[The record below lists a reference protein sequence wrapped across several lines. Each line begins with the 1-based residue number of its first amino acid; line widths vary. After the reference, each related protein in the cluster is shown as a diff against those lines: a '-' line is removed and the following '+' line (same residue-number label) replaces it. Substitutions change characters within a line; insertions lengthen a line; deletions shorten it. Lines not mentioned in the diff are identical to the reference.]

1 MLRPI
6 RMCHTSLIF
15 LKSDSEKVI
24 DAVNRKANL
33 HLSLREMGESGTAE
47 YVSEV
52 ESLRGRI
59 RDLVSKT
66 RNYIPTG
73 ASTPVCSAVSA
84 RDWKDYLAIIESE
97 VSSYEKIIR
106 ELEDAAKIEERL
118 AESVLLWKSIASGTL
133 GSNSLETLS
142 QIKAFSFIFARSEKS
157 SISDLRSLLPQ
168 TCVVVEASAEPIIV
182 LVVCLKSQETHVMQQ
197 LESAGFRSIA
207 LPEEFK
213 GSLSQF
219 STKLEALESALENTR
234 KIKAE
239 RISLLEKN
247 HGRLLYIEQSVSD
260 ASSILSVKGKSSYS
274 KNWALLEGYVPKD
287 HVKELMNSVQQVLNG
302 RLVSF
307 VNEDLASASVPVS
320 FKYPRF
326 FKIFDSITNLYGSP
340 SYNEVNPTPIMAL
353 SFPILFGLM
362 FGDLGHGISL
372 ALLGLVFYR
381 FFGSMK
387 KIGLVLVIAGLAG
400 AIIGALLYGEFFGQ
414 SLHHL
419 VGYEPPLH
427 PSEDLMTMLKI
438 SLFVGVAHISLGL
451 SLSFA
456 NSLIQKR
463 YSTAFLVNLPKLA
476 LYVGFI
482 YVVFAFG
489 LNLMEWFSG
498 PIYYILGPIAFLFVA
513 EPFYEIAKHGKKG
526 IGKLGEMFFEI
537 FETMISFISNTVS
550 YLRIFAMVVAHIMLT
565 TVFYSLA
572 EITSGG
578 SLGFVLS
585 PLLIVVGNVFVVLL
599 EGILVL
605 AQDLR
610 LHFYEW
616 FSKFYNDGGVRFSP
630 FRLAVGVPIQVS
642 K

>member
-6 RMCHTSLIF
+6 RMCYTSLIF

-24 DAVNRKANL
+24 DAVNQKANL
-33 HLSLREMGESGTAE
+33 HLSLREMGESVTAE
-47 YVSEV
+47 YVGEV

-59 RDLVSKT
+59 KDLVSKT
-66 RNYIPTG
+66 RNYLPLG
-73 ASTPVCSAVSA
+73 ASTPACSPISA
-84 RDWKDYLAIIESE
+84 RDWKDYVAIIESE

-106 ELEDAAKIEERL
+106 DLDDVAKIEERL
-118 AESVLLWKSIASGTL
+118 AESLLLWKSIASGTL
-133 GSNSLETLS
+133 GSNSLEMLS
-142 QIKAFSFIFARSEKS
+142 QLRAFSFIFARSEKS
-157 SISDLRSLLPQ
+157 SVSDLRSSLPQ
-168 TCVVVEASAEPIIV
+168 TCVVVEASVEPVVV
-182 LVVCLKSQETHVMQQ
+182 LVVYLKSQEPRVMQQ

-207 LPEEFK
+207 LPEAFK

-219 STKLEALESALENTR
+219 SAKLEALESELENA
-234 KIKAE
+234 KKNKAE
-239 RISLLEKN
+239 RISQLEKN
-247 HGRLLYIEQSVSD
+247 YGRLLYLEQSVSD

-274 KNWALLEGYVPKD
+274 KNWAVLEGYVPKD
-287 HVKELMNSVQQVLNG
+287 HVQELTNSVQQVLNG
-302 RLVSF
+302 RVVSF
-307 VNEDLASASVPVS
+307 VKDDLASASIPVS
-320 FKYPRF
+320 YKYPRF

-387 KIGLVLVIAGLAG
+387 KIGLVLVITGLAG

-419 VGYEPPLH
+419 VGYEAPLH

-456 NSLIQKR
+456 NSLIQRR
-463 YSTAFLVNLPKLA
+463 YSTAFLVNLPKFA
-476 LYVGFI
+476 LYIGFI
-482 YVVFAFG
+482 YVVFGFG

-526 IGKLGEMFFEI
+526 VGKLGEMFFEI

-578 SLGFVLS
+578 GLGFVLS

>member
-133 GSNSLETLS
+133 GSNSLEMLS

>member
-1 MLRPI
+1 MLRPVK
-6 RMCHTSLIF
+6 MCHTSLIF

-33 HLSLREMGESGTAE
+33 HLSLRDVGDLGAVD

-59 RDLVSKT
+59 RDLISKT
-66 RNYIPTG
+66 KNYVPPG
-73 ASTPVCSAVSA
+73 AAAPVCSPVSA
-84 RDWKDYLAIIESE
+84 SDWKDYVAIIDSE
-97 VSSYEKIIR
+97 VSNYEKIIR
-106 ELEDAAKIEERL
+106 ELDDVAKIEERL
-118 AESVLLWKSIASGTL
+118 ADSLLLWKRIASGNL
-133 GSNSLETLS
+133 GINSLEMLP
-142 QIKAFSFIFARSEKS
+142 QLRAFRFIFARSEKS
-157 SISDLRSLLPQ
+157 SVSELRSALPE
-168 TCVVVEASAEPIIV
+168 TCVVVEASVEPAV
-182 LVVCLKSQETHVMQQ
+182 ALVICLPSQEAGVIQQ
-197 LESAGFRSIA
+197 LESAAFRPVE
-207 LPEEFK
+207 LPECFQ
-213 GSLSQF
+213 GSLSHF
-219 STKLEALESALENTR
+219 STKLEVLEGELENTR
-234 KIKAE
+234 KTKAE

-247 HGRLLYIEQSVSD
+247 FGRLLHLEESVSD

-274 KNWALLEGYVPKD
+274 KNWAVLEGYVPKD
-287 HVKELMNSVQQVLNG
+287 HVQELTNSVQQSLNG
-302 RLVSF
+302 RVVSF
-307 VNEDLASASVPVS
+307 VKEEETSASVPVS

-326 FKIFDSITNLYGSP
+326 FKLFDSITNLYGSP

-362 FGDLGHGISL
+362 FGDLGHGLSL

-387 KIGLVLVIAGLAG
+387 KIGLVLIITGLAG

-451 SLSFA
+451 FLSFA
-456 NSLIQKR
+456 NSLIQRR
-463 YSTAFLVNLPKLA
+463 YSTAFLVSLPKLA
-476 LYVGFI
+476 LYIGFI
-482 YVVFAFG
+482 YVIFGFG
-489 LNLMEWFSG
+489 LNLMDWFSG
-498 PIYYILGPIAFLFVA
+498 PIYYILGPIVFLFLA

-526 IGKLGEMFFEI
+526 VGKLGEMFFEI

-578 SLGFVLS
+578 GLGFVLS
-585 PLLIVVGNVFVVLL
+585 PLLIVIGNVFVVLL

-616 FSKFYNDGGVRFSP
+616 FSKFYNNGGVRFSP

>member
-1 MLRPI
+1 IHELDGVV
-6 RMCHTSLIF
+6 
-15 LKSDSEKVI
+15 KKE
-24 DAVNRKANL
+24 
-33 HLSLREMGESGTAE
+33 ESF
-47 YVSEV
+47 S
-52 ESLRGRI
+52 ESL
-59 RDLVSKT
+59 
-66 RNYIPTG
+66 
-73 ASTPVCSAVSA
+73 
-84 RDWKDYLAIIESE
+84 
-97 VSSYEKIIR
+97 
-106 ELEDAAKIEERL
+106 
-118 AESVLLWKSIASGTL
+118 LLWKSIASGTL
-133 GSNSLETLS
+133 GANSLEMLS
-142 QIKAFSFIFARSEKS
+142 QLKEFRFIFARSEKS
-157 SISDLRSLLPQ
+157 SVSDLRAVLPEK
-168 TCVVVEASAEPIIV
+168 CVVVEAAREPV
-182 LVVCLKSQETHVMQQ
+182 VALVVYLQSQENLLMPQ
-197 LESAGFRSIA
+197 LESAGFRPIS
-207 LPEEFK
+207 LPEGFQ
-213 GSLSQF
+213 GSLSHF
-219 STKLEALESALENTR
+219 STKLEALESELEKIR
-234 KIKAE
+234 KTKAE
-239 RISLLEKN
+239 TISLLESN
-247 HGRLLYIEQSVSD
+247 FGRLLYLEQSVSD
-260 ASSILSVKGKSSYS
+260 ASCILSVKGKSSYS
-274 KNWALLEGYVPKD
+274 KNWAVLEGYVPKD
-287 HVKELMNSVQQVLNG
+287 HVQELTNSVQQTLNC
-302 RLVSF
+302 RVVSF
-307 VNEDLASASVPVS
+307 VKDETSASVPVS

-372 ALLGLVFYR
+372 ALLGLIFYK

-387 KIGLVLVIAGLAG
+387 KIGVVLIITGLAG
-400 AIIGALLYGEFFGQ
+400 AIIGAFLYGEFFGQ

-438 SLFVGVAHISLGL
+438 SLFVGVVHISLGL
-451 SLSFA
+451 FLSFT
-456 NSLIQKR
+456 NSLIQRK
-463 YSTAFLVNLPKLA
+463 YPTAFLVNLPKLG
-476 LYVGFI
+476 LYIGFI
-482 YVVFAFG
+482 YVIFAFG

-498 PIYYILGPIAFLFVA
+498 PIYYILGPILFLFLA
-513 EPFYEIAKHGKKG
+513 EPFYEISKHGKKG
-526 IGKLGEMFFEI
+526 AGKLGEMFFEI

-578 SLGFVLS
+578 SLGIVLS

-616 FSKFYNDGGVRFSP
+616 FSKFYSDGGVRFRP

>member
-24 DAVNRKANL
+24 DTVNRKADL
-33 HLSLREMGESGTAE
+33 HLSLRDMGEFGTVE

-59 RDLVSKT
+59 KDLISKT
-66 RNYIPTG
+66 RNYIPMVP
-73 ASTPVCSAVSA
+73 ATPICSSLSA
-84 RDWKDYLAIIESE
+84 RDWRDYVAIIESE
-97 VSSYEKIIR
+97 VAGYEKIIH
-106 ELEDAAKIEERL
+106 ELDSVAKIEEKL
-118 AESVLLWKSIASGTL
+118 ADSLLLWKSIASGNL
-133 GSNSLETLS
+133 GANSLEMLS
-142 QIKAFSFIFARSEKS
+142 RLKAFRFIFSRSEKS
-157 SISDLRSLLPQ
+157 LVSDLRAALPE
-168 TCVVVEASAEPIIV
+168 TCVVVEASREPIV
-182 LVVCLKSQETHVMQQ
+182 ALVVYLPSQEASLMQQ
-197 LESAGFRSIA
+197 LESAGFRPIE
-207 LPEEFK
+207 LPEGFQ
-213 GSLSQF
+213 GSLSHF
-219 STKLEALESALENTR
+219 STKLEALEEELEKTR
-234 KIKAE
+234 KTKIEK
-239 RISLLEKN
+239 ISLLERN
-247 HGRLLYIEQSVSD
+247 FGRLLYLEQSVSD

-274 KNWALLEGYVPKD
+274 KNWAVLEGYVPKD
-287 HVKELMNSVQQVLNG
+287 HVQELTNSVQQALNG
-302 RLVSF
+302 RVVSF
-307 VNEDLASASVPVS
+307 VKEEEISASVPVS

-381 FFGSMK
+381 FFSSMK
-387 KIGLVLVIAGLAG
+387 KIGLVLIITGIAG

-419 VGYEPPLH
+419 IGYSPPLH
-427 PSEDLMTMLKI
+427 PSEELMTMLKI

-451 SLSFA
+451 FLSFT
-456 NSLIQKR
+456 NSLIQRR
-463 YSTAFLVNLPKLA
+463 YSAAFLVNLPKLA
-476 LYVGFI
+476 LYIGFI

-489 LNLMEWFSG
+489 LNLMDWFSG
-498 PIYYILGPIAFLFVA
+498 PIYYILGPVVFLFLA
-513 EPFYEIAKHGKKG
+513 EPFYEISKHGKKG

-578 SLGFVLS
+578 GLGFVLS

-616 FSKFYNDGGVRFSP
+616 FSKFYSDGGIRFSP
-630 FRLAVGVPIQVS
+630 FRLAVGVPIEVS

>member
-24 DAVNRKANL
+24 DTVNRKADL
-33 HLSLREMGESGTAE
+33 HLSLRDMGEFGTVE

-59 RDLVSKT
+59 KDLISKT
-66 RNYIPTG
+66 RNYIPMVP
-73 ASTPVCSAVSA
+73 ATPICSSLSA
-84 RDWKDYLAIIESE
+84 RDWRGYVAIIESE
-97 VSSYEKIIR
+97 VAGYEKIIH
-106 ELEDAAKIEERL
+106 ELDSAAKIEEKL
-118 AESVLLWKSIASGTL
+118 ADSLLLWKSIASGNL
-133 GSNSLETLS
+133 GANSLEMLS
-142 QIKAFSFIFARSEKS
+142 KLKAFRFIFSRSEKS
-157 SISDLRSLLPQ
+157 LVSDLKAALPE
-168 TCVVVEASAEPIIV
+168 TCVVVEASREPIV
-182 LVVCLKSQETHVMQQ
+182 ALVVYLPSQEASLMQQ
-197 LESAGFRSIA
+197 LESAGFRPIE
-207 LPEEFK
+207 LPEGFQ
-213 GSLSQF
+213 GSLSHF
-219 STKLEALESALENTR
+219 STKLEALEVELEKTR
-234 KIKAE
+234 KTKIEK
-239 RISLLEKN
+239 ISLLERN
-247 HGRLLYIEQSVSD
+247 FGRLLYLEQSLSD

-274 KNWALLEGYVPKD
+274 KNWAVLEGYVPKD
-287 HVKELMNSVQQVLNG
+287 HVQELTNSVQQALNG
-302 RLVSF
+302 RVVSF
-307 VNEDLASASVPVS
+307 VKEEEISASVPVS

-387 KIGLVLVIAGLAG
+387 KIGLVLIITGIAG

-419 VGYEPPLH
+419 IGYSPPLH
-427 PSEDLMTMLKI
+427 PSEELMTMLKI

-451 SLSFA
+451 FLSFT
-456 NSLIQKR
+456 NSLIQRR
-463 YSTAFLVNLPKLA
+463 YSAAFLVNLPKLA
-476 LYVGFI
+476 LYIGFI

-489 LNLMEWFSG
+489 LNLMDWFSG
-498 PIYYILGPIAFLFVA
+498 PIYYILGPVVFLFLA
-513 EPFYEIAKHGKKG
+513 EPFYEISKHGKKG

-578 SLGFVLS
+578 GLGFVLS

-616 FSKFYNDGGVRFSP
+616 FSKFYSNGGIRFSP
-630 FRLAVGVPIQVS
+630 FRLAVGVPIEVS

>member
-24 DAVNRKANL
+24 DTVNRKADL
-33 HLSLREMGESGTAE
+33 HLSLREMGEFGTVE

-59 RDLVSKT
+59 KDLISKT

-73 ASTPVCSAVSA
+73 SATPISPSLSA
-84 RDWKDYLAIIESE
+84 RDWRDYVAIIDSE
-97 VSSYEKIIR
+97 VAGYEKIIR
-106 ELEDAAKIEERL
+106 ELDSVAKIEEKL
-118 AESVLLWKSIASGTL
+118 ADSLLLWKSIASGNL
-133 GSNSLETLS
+133 GANSLEMLS
-142 QIKAFSFIFARSEKS
+142 RLKAFRFIFSRSEKS
-157 SISDLRSLLPQ
+157 LVSDLKAALPE
-168 TCVVVEASAEPIIV
+168 TCVVVEASREPIV
-182 LVVCLKSQETHVMQQ
+182 ALVIYLPSQEASLMQQ
-197 LESAGFRSIA
+197 LESAGFRPIE
-207 LPEEFK
+207 LPEVFQ
-213 GSLSQF
+213 GSLSRF
-219 STKLEALESALENTR
+219 STKLEALEGELEKTKKT
-234 KIKAE
+234 KIEK
-239 RISLLEKN
+239 ISLLERN
-247 HGRLLYIEQSVSD
+247 FGRLLYLEQSVID

-274 KNWALLEGYVPKD
+274 KNWAVLEGYVPKD
-287 HVKELMNSVQQVLNG
+287 HVQELTNSVQQALNG
-302 RLVSF
+302 RVVSF
-307 VNEDLASASVPVS
+307 VKEEETSASVPVS

-387 KIGLVLVIAGLAG
+387 KIGLVLIITGIAG

-427 PSEDLMTMLKI
+427 PSEELMTMLKI

-451 SLSFA
+451 FLSFT
-456 NSLIQKR
+456 NSLIQRR
-463 YSTAFLVNLPKLA
+463 YSAAFLVNLPKLA
-476 LYVGFI
+476 LYIGFI

-489 LNLMEWFSG
+489 LNLMDWFSG
-498 PIYYILGPIAFLFVA
+498 PIYYILGPVLFLFLA
-513 EPFYEIAKHGKKG
+513 EPFYEISKHGKKG
-526 IGKLGEMFFEI
+526 VGKLGEMFFEI

-578 SLGFVLS
+578 GMGFVLS

-616 FSKFYNDGGVRFSP
+616 FSKFYSDGGIRFSP
-630 FRLAVGVPIQVS
+630 FRLAVGVPIEVS

>member
-6 RMCHTSLIF
+6 KMCHTSLIF

-24 DAVNRKANL
+24 EEVNRKANL
-33 HLSLREMGESGTAE
+33 HLSLREMGELGTVN

-59 RDLVSKT
+59 KDLVSKT
-66 RNYIPTG
+66 KNYIAPG
-73 ASTPVCSAVSA
+73 IATPSCSPISA
-84 RDWKDYLAIIESE
+84 RDWKDYVAIIDSE
-97 VSSYEKIIR
+97 VAGYEKLIHG
-106 ELEDAAKIEERL
+106 LDDVAKIEERL
-118 AESVLLWKSIASGTL
+118 ADNLLLWKSIASGNL
-133 GSNSLETLS
+133 GADSLEMLS
-142 QIKAFSFIFARSEKS
+142 QLRTFRFIFARSEKS
-157 SISDLRSLLPQ
+157 SVSELRAALPE
-168 TCVVVEASAEPIIV
+168 TCVVVEASGEPV
-182 LVVCLKSQETHVMQQ
+182 VALVVYLPSQTTSVMQQ
-197 LESAGFRSIA
+197 LESAGFRPVE
-207 LPEEFK
+207 LPEGFQ
-213 GSLSQF
+213 GSLSNF
-219 STKLEALESALENTR
+219 STKLEALEGDLENTK

-239 RISLLEKN
+239 RFSLLERN
-247 HGRLLYIEQSVSD
+247 FGRLLYLEQSVSD
-260 ASSILSVKGKSSYS
+260 AGSILSVKEKSSYS
-274 KNWALLEGYVPKD
+274 KNWAVLEGYVPKD
-287 HVKELMNSVQQVLNG
+287 HIQDLTNSVQQALKG
-302 RLVSF
+302 RVVSF
-307 VNEDLASASVPVS
+307 IKEDDTSASVPVS

-326 FKIFDSITNLYGSP
+326 FKLFDSITNLYGSP
-340 SYNEVNPTPIMAL
+340 SYNEINPTPIMAL

-387 KIGLVLVIAGLAG
+387 KIGLVLIITGLAG

-451 SLSFA
+451 FLSFT
-456 NSLIQKR
+456 NSLIQRK

-476 LYVGFI
+476 LYIGFI
-482 YVVFAFG
+482 YVVFVFG

-498 PIYYILGPIAFLFVA
+498 PIYYILGPIVFLFLA

-526 IGKLGEMFFEI
+526 VGKLGEMFFEI

-578 SLGFVLS
+578 GLGFVLS

-616 FSKFYNDGGVRFSP
+616 FSKFYSDGGVRFSP

>member
-24 DAVNRKANL
+24 DTVNRKADL
-33 HLSLREMGESGTAE
+33 HLSLRDMGEFGTVE
-47 YVSEV
+47 FVSEV

-59 RDLVSKT
+59 KDLISKT
-66 RNYIPTG
+66 RNYIPMVP
-73 ASTPVCSAVSA
+73 ATPICSSLSA
-84 RDWKDYLAIIESE
+84 RDWRDYVTIIESE
-97 VSSYEKIIR
+97 VAGYEKIIH
-106 ELEDAAKIEERL
+106 ELDSAAKIEEKL
-118 AESVLLWKSIASGTL
+118 ADSLLLWKSIASGNL
-133 GSNSLETLS
+133 RANSLEMLS
-142 QIKAFSFIFARSEKS
+142 RLKAFRFIFSRSEKS
-157 SISDLRSLLPQ
+157 LVSDLKAALPE
-168 TCVVVEASAEPIIV
+168 TCVVVEASREPIV
-182 LVVCLKSQETHVMQQ
+182 ALVVYLPSQEASLKQQ
-197 LESAGFRSIA
+197 FESAGFRPIE
-207 LPEEFK
+207 LPEGFQ
-213 GSLSQF
+213 GSLSHF
-219 STKLEALESALENTR
+219 STKLEALEEELEKTKKT
-234 KIKAE
+234 KIEKL
-239 RISLLEKN
+239 SLLERDFGK
-247 HGRLLYIEQSVSD
+247 LLYLEQSVID

-274 KNWALLEGYVPKD
+274 KNWAVLEGYVPKD
-287 HVKELMNSVQQVLNG
+287 QVQELTNSVQQALNG
-302 RLVSF
+302 RVVSF
-307 VNEDLASASVPVS
+307 VKEEETSASVPVS

-387 KIGLVLVIAGLAG
+387 KIGLILIITGLAG
-400 AIIGALLYGEFFGQ
+400 AIIGALLYGEFFGK
-414 SLHHL
+414 SLYYL
-419 VGYEPPLH
+419 VGYESPLH
-427 PSEDLMTMLKI
+427 PSKELMTMLKI

-451 SLSFA
+451 FLSFT
-456 NSLIQKR
+456 NSLIQRR
-463 YSTAFLVNLPKLA
+463 YSAAFLVNLPKLA
-476 LYVGFI
+476 LYIGFI

-489 LNLMEWFSG
+489 LNLMDWFSG
-498 PIYYILGPIAFLFVA
+498 PIYYILGPVVFLFLA
-513 EPFYEIAKHGKKG
+513 EPFYEISKHGKKG

-578 SLGFVLS
+578 GLGFVLS

-616 FSKFYNDGGVRFSP
+616 FSKFYSDGGIRFSP
-630 FRLAVGVPIQVS
+630 FRLAVGVPIEVS

>member
-1 MLRPI
+1 
-6 RMCHTSLIF
+6 
-15 LKSDSEKVI
+15 
-24 DAVNRKANL
+24 
-33 HLSLREMGESGTAE
+33 MGEFGTVE

-59 RDLVSKT
+59 KDLISKT

-73 ASTPVCSAVSA
+73 SATPISPSLSA
-84 RDWKDYLAIIESE
+84 RDWRDYVAIIDSE
-97 VSSYEKIIR
+97 VAGYEKIIR
-106 ELEDAAKIEERL
+106 ELDSVAKIEEKL
-118 AESVLLWKSIASGTL
+118 ADSLLLWKSIASGNL
-133 GSNSLETLS
+133 GANSLEMLS
-142 QIKAFSFIFARSEKS
+142 RLKAFRFIFSRSEKS
-157 SISDLRSLLPQ
+157 LVSDLKAALPE
-168 TCVVVEASAEPIIV
+168 TCVVVEASREPIV
-182 LVVCLKSQETHVMQQ
+182 ALVIYLPSQEASLMQQ
-197 LESAGFRSIA
+197 LESAGFRPIE
-207 LPEEFK
+207 LPEVFQ
-213 GSLSQF
+213 GSLSRF
-219 STKLEALESALENTR
+219 STKLEALEGELEKTKKT
-234 KIKAE
+234 KIEK
-239 RISLLEKN
+239 ISLLERN
-247 HGRLLYIEQSVSD
+247 FGRLLYLEQSVID

-274 KNWALLEGYVPKD
+274 KNWAVLEGYVPKD
-287 HVKELMNSVQQVLNG
+287 HVQELTNSVQQALNG
-302 RLVSF
+302 RVVSF
-307 VNEDLASASVPVS
+307 VKEEETSASVPVS

-387 KIGLVLVIAGLAG
+387 KIGLVLIITGIAG

-427 PSEDLMTMLKI
+427 PSEELMTMLKI

-451 SLSFA
+451 FLSFT
-456 NSLIQKR
+456 NSLIQRR
-463 YSTAFLVNLPKLA
+463 YSAAFLVNLPKLA
-476 LYVGFI
+476 LYIGFI

-489 LNLMEWFSG
+489 LNLMDWFSG
-498 PIYYILGPIAFLFVA
+498 PIYYILGPVLFLFLA
-513 EPFYEIAKHGKKG
+513 EPFYEISKHGKKG
-526 IGKLGEMFFEI
+526 VGKLGEMFFEI

-578 SLGFVLS
+578 GMGFVLS

-616 FSKFYNDGGVRFSP
+616 FSKFYSDGGIRFSP
-630 FRLAVGVPIQVS
+630 FRLAVGVPIEVS

>member
-1 MLRPI
+1 MLRPV

-24 DAVNRKANL
+24 DAVNRKADL
-33 HLSLREMGESGTAE
+33 HLSLRDMGELGTAD

-52 ESLRGRI
+52 EFLRGRI
-59 RDLVSKT
+59 KDLVSKT
-66 RNYIPTG
+66 RNYIPLGDT
-73 ASTPVCSAVSA
+73 TPLSSPVSA
-84 RDWKDYLAIIESE
+84 RDWKDYVAIIETEASG
-97 VSSYEKIIR
+97 YEKIIR
-106 ELEDAAKIEERL
+106 ELDNVAKIEERL
-118 AESVLLWKSIASGTL
+118 TDNFLLWKSIASGNL
-133 GSNSLETLS
+133 GANSLEMLS
-142 QIKAFSFIFARSEKS
+142 QLRAFRFIFARSERS
-157 SISDLRSLLPQ
+157 SVSDLRSALPE
-168 TCVVVEASAEPIIV
+168 TCVVVEASGEPAV
-182 LVVCLKSQETHVMQQ
+182 ALVVFLPSQEASVMQQ
-197 LESAGFRSIA
+197 LESVGFRPVE
-207 LPEEFK
+207 LPECFQ
-213 GSLSQF
+213 GSLSNF
-219 STKLEALESALENTR
+219 STKLEVLEAELENT
-234 KIKAE
+234 KKTKAE
-239 RISLLEKN
+239 HLSLLESN
-247 HGRLLYIEQSVSD
+247 FGRLLHLEQSVSD
-260 ASSILSVKGKSSYS
+260 ASSILSVKAKSSYS
-274 KNWALLEGYVPKD
+274 KNWAVLEGYVPKD
-287 HVKELMNSVQQVLNG
+287 HVQELMNSVQQALNG
-302 RLVSF
+302 RVVSF
-307 VNEDLASASVPVS
+307 VKEDEMSASVPVS
-320 FKYPRF
+320 YKYPRF

-340 SYNEVNPTPIMAL
+340 SYNEINPTPIMAL

-387 KIGLVLVIAGLAG
+387 KIGLVLMITGLAG

-427 PSEDLMTMLKI
+427 PSEDLMTMMKI

-451 SLSFA
+451 FLSFT
-456 NSLIQKR
+456 NSLIQRR

-476 LYVGFI
+476 LYIGFI

-489 LNLMEWFSG
+489 LNLIDWFSG

-526 IGKLGEMFFEI
+526 VGKLGEMFFEI

-578 SLGFVLS
+578 GLGFVLS